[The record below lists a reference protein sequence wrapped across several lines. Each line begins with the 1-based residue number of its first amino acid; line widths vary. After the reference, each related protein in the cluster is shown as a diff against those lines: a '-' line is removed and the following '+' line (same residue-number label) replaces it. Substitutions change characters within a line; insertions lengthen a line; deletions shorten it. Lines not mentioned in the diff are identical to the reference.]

1 MSNLIL
7 NFPESYNPSSL
18 QVKILKKIEQSIS
31 NGDKFI
37 VCNAPTG
44 SGKSFFAPTL
54 ANYIGGP
61 SDTWKSRVDDY
72 SIFGEK
78 GSEYADEEPSFGIY
92 ALTITKALQ
101 DQYKNSFDF
110 ASVLKGQSNYQCNYD
125 DMLTVDVAP
134 CVYMPALKKEC
145 WSCNRCSYY
154 NDRNTMLKS
163 EFAILNYSMYFSL
176 PEHLKRRKILV
187 LDEASELEE
196 QLVNQFTCEIDLSF
210 LKKIYIKILA
220 FPSEEKASNVLS
232 WLGGLLS
239 EIKTTID
246 SYLNYFKDKK
256 TKDSEFHK
264 KKSEY
269 SKLLNIS
276 KKIELLIETY
286 YDSQYIIEHGDTII
300 KFIPLKIDKLS
311 KHLFDNADHIIL
323 LSATII
329 DPINFCNNLGISK
342 YSYIEVNSEF
352 DPEKSPIYIL
362 AKQKINYSNLKSL
375 LPKICKQIEGILE
388 EHKDQKGIIHTH
400 TQFITD
406 YIRDNVNSDRLLC
419 RELGTSND
427 VILEKHSKKT
437 KATVLVSPSM
447 TYGVDL
453 KGDLAEFQ
461 IILKAPW
468 LPTKDPRVERMM
480 KIDNNWYSNKMLC
493 NLVQACGRG
502 VRATTD
508 ECITYVLDG
517 SIFDAI
523 AKNKKKLPKYF
534 LDRLQ

>member
-7 NFPESYNPSSL
+7 NFPESYTPSSS

-31 NGDKFI
+31 NGEKFI

-54 ANYIGGP
+54 AKYIGGP

-72 SIFGEK
+72 SIFGDK
-78 GSEYADEEPSFGIY
+78 GSEYASEEDLFGVY
-92 ALTITKALQ
+92 ALTITKSLQ

-125 DMLTVDVAP
+125 EMLTVDVAP
-134 CVYMPALKKEC
+134 CIYIPTLKKEC

-154 NDRNTMLKS
+154 NDRNSMLKS
-163 EFAILNYSMYFSL
+163 DFATLNYSMYFSL
-176 PEHLKRRKILV
+176 PDHLKKRKILV

-196 QLVNQFTCEIDLSF
+196 QLVSQFTCELDFIF
-210 LKKIYIKILA
+210 LKKTSIKISA
-220 FPSEEKASNVLS
+220 FPSEEKSSNVLS
-232 WLGGLLS
+232 WLGGLLA
-239 EIKTTID
+239 EIKNTID
-246 SYLNYFKDKK
+246 SYLDYFKE
-256 TKDSEFHK
+256 TKNKNSEFHK

-269 SKLLNIS
+269 SKLSNIS
-276 KKIELLIETY
+276 KNIELLIETY
-286 YDSQYIIEHGDTII
+286 YDSQYIIEHNESIL

-311 KHLFDNADHIIL
+311 KRLFDNADHVIL

-329 DPINFCNNLGISK
+329 DPINFCNTLGISK
-342 YSYIEVNSEF
+342 YAYIEVDSVF
-352 DPEKSPIYIL
+352 DSAKSPIYIL

-388 EHKDQKGIIHTH
+388 EHEEEKGIIHTH
-400 TQFITD
+400 TQFIAD
-406 YIRDNVNSDRLLC
+406 YIRNNVDTNRLLC
-419 RELGTSND
+419 RELGVSND
-427 VILEKHSKKT
+427 VILEKHSKTT
-437 KATVLVSPSM
+437 KPTVLVSPSM

-453 KGDLAEFQ
+453 KGDLAKFQ

-468 LPTKDPRVERMM
+468 LPTKDSRVERMM
-480 KIDNNWYSNKMLC
+480 KIDKNWYANKMLC

-502 VRATTD
+502 VRSTTD
-508 ECITYVLDG
+508 ECITYILDG

>member
-7 NFPESYNPSSL
+7 NFPESYTPSSS

-31 NGDKFI
+31 NGEKFI

-54 ANYIGGP
+54 AKYIGGP

-72 SIFGEK
+72 SIFGDK
-78 GSEYADEEPSFGIY
+78 GSEYASEEDLFGVY
-92 ALTITKALQ
+92 ALTITKSLQ

-125 DMLTVDVAP
+125 EMLTVDVAP
-134 CVYMPALKKEC
+134 CIYIPTLKKEC

-154 NDRNTMLKS
+154 NDRNSMLKS
-163 EFAILNYSMYFSL
+163 DFATLNYSMYFSL
-176 PEHLKRRKILV
+176 PDHLKKRKILV

-196 QLVNQFTCEIDLSF
+196 QLVSQFTCEIDFIF
-210 LKKIYIKILA
+210 LKKTSIKITA
-220 FPSEEKASNVLS
+220 FPSEEKSSNVLS
-232 WLGGLLS
+232 WLGGLLA
-239 EIKTTID
+239 EIKNTID
-246 SYLNYFKDKK
+246 SYLDYFKE
-256 TKDSEFHK
+256 TKNKNSEFHK

-269 SKLLNIS
+269 SKLSNIS
-276 KKIELLIETY
+276 KNIELLIETY
-286 YDSQYIIEHGDTII
+286 YDSQYIIEHNDSIL

-311 KHLFDNADHIIL
+311 ERLFDNADHVIL

-329 DPINFCNNLGISK
+329 DPINFCNTLGISK
-342 YSYIEVNSEF
+342 YVYIEVDSVF
-352 DPEKSPIYIL
+352 DSTKSPIYIL

-388 EHKDQKGIIHTH
+388 EHAEEKGIIHTH
-400 TQFITD
+400 TQFIAD
-406 YIRDNVNSDRLLC
+406 YIRDNVDTNRLLC
-419 RELGTSND
+419 RELGVSND
-427 VILEKHSKKT
+427 VILEKHSKTNKP
-437 KATVLVSPSM
+437 TVLVSPSM

-453 KGDLAEFQ
+453 KGDLAKFQ

-468 LPTKDPRVERMM
+468 LPTKDSRVERMM
-480 KIDNNWYSNKMLC
+480 KIDKNWYANKMLC

-502 VRATTD
+502 VRSTTD
-508 ECITYVLDG
+508 ECITYILDG
-517 SIFDAI
+517 SIFDTI